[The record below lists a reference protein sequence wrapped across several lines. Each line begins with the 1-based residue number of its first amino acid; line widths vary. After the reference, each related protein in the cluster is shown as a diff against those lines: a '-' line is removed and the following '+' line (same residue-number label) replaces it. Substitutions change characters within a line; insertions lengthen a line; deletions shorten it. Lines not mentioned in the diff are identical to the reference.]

1 MDMNPKLMKAEK
13 ELLDKILPLQRKHI
27 FTKTYG
33 DGEISRVT
41 RKDDLTGVYVYFHS
55 NLHGEIKLD
64 GEEFLLEL
72 NKEVSRK

>member
-1 MDMNPKLMKAEK
+1 MDMNPNLKKTEK

-27 FTKTYG
+27 FAKTYG

-55 NLHGEIKLD
+55 NLHGVIKLD
-64 GEEFLLEL
+64 GEEFLLEI
-72 NKEVSRK
+72 N